1 MKSADG
7 TNLRGVLMQ
16 AFIGP
21 DARHD
26 CATRRATAD
35 GYSILHDG
43 KSHATDQFFLTL
55 MADCIFVHARN
66 VATVNV
72 LKPGIFADLPCAQE
86 RLPRCRLDVGHF
98 VGRKK
103 GAEVPGN
110 GRIYIVQK
118 ISHTAKLF
126 IRVVVAWNDQS
137 GYFEPDPEPFCERDR
152 IEHRL

>member
-72 LKPGIFADLPCAQE
+72 LKPGILPICHA
-86 RLPRCRLDVGHF
+86 RKRDCRGVGSTS
-98 VGRKK
+98 V
-103 GAEVPGN
+103 
-110 GRIYIVQK
+110 I
-118 ISHTAKLF
+118 L
-126 IRVVVAWNDQS
+126 
-137 GYFEPDPEPFCERDR
+137 
-152 IEHRL
+152 

>member
-1 MKSADG
+1 MKMSCSIILPVRGEFLCEVKKTRSLAVLEMTDYVSC
-7 TNLRGVLMQ
+7 TLDNIERSNEKRRRNYLRGVLMQ

-72 LKPGIFADLPCAQE
+72 LKPGILPICHA
-86 RLPRCRLDVGHF
+86 RKRDCRGVGSTS
-98 VGRKK
+98 V
-103 GAEVPGN
+103 
-110 GRIYIVQK
+110 I
-118 ISHTAKLF
+118 L
-126 IRVVVAWNDQS
+126 
-137 GYFEPDPEPFCERDR
+137 
-152 IEHRL
+152 